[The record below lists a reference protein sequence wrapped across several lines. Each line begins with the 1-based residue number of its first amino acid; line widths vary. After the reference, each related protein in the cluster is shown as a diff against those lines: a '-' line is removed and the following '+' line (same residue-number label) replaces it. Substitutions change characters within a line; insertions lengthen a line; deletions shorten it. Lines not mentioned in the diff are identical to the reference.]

1 MTLTEFLVAL
11 ENTQAVITVKD
22 DTEGNP
28 ELVKFYA
35 SGYQQ
40 ILADTF
46 GNWCVPIRGATAHDY
61 PFYQEDEKRIAEY
74 RRSKGI

>member
-11 ENTQAVITVKD
+11 ENKQAVITVKD

-40 ILADTF
+40 ILATLLAREIDKVKVV
-46 GNWCVPIRGATAHDY
+46 NANAIEVILKAA
-61 PFYQEDEKRIAEY
+61 
-74 RRSKGI
+74 

>member
-40 ILADTF
+40 ILATLLAREIDKVKVVST
-46 GNWCVPIRGATAHDY
+46 NAIEVILKAA
-61 PFYQEDEKRIAEY
+61 
-74 RRSKGI
+74 